1 MSNPNLSGEETPGG
15 QESVASEYAPLTGEN
30 AFTGENALSISQEES
45 SGEDTPG
52 GQESV
57 EG

>member
-30 AFTGENALSISQEES
+30 ALSISQEES

>member
-1 MSNPNLSGEETPGG
+1 MSSPNFSGEETPGG
-15 QESVASEYAPLTGEN
+15 QELIASEFAPLTGEK
-30 AFTGENALSISQEES
+30 ALNISQEDN
-45 SGEDTPG
+45 SGEETRG